1 MTHHS
6 HTSHQRVQGRYNI
19 AFSTN
24 RCTARPRRHVPSSFL
39 FRSWEKYPTVELF
52 NLSPIR
58 CASLLVRWGVCVSH
72 HSQNLT
78 QPSGGVTARR
88 PNEPTSD
95 RVSKRRKRT
104 SGTSPPHHW
113 PKEQAVNTNG
123 RRCSKKPNL
132 SRLDQSPPGSKTEG
146 MIIGFPSYRTQNVR
160 LAG

>member
-1 MTHHS
+1 MREIVFHPHS
-6 HTSHQRVQGRYNI
+6 RVSQGTFPEVDSSQSHIAPTSAGSLQH

-24 RCTARPRRHVPSSFL
+24 RCTARPRRHVPTSFL
-39 FRSWEKYPTVELF
+39 FRSWEKYPTVEVLH
-52 NLSPIR
+52 LSPIR

-72 HSQNLT
+72 HAQNLT

-88 PNEPTSD
+88 PDEPTSD

-123 RRCSKKPNL
+123 RRRSKKPNL
-132 SRLDQSPPGSKTEG
+132 SRLDQSPPGST
-146 MIIGFPSYRTQNVR
+146 
-160 LAG
+160 